1 MKGLT
6 DLNSVVMCAI
16 NGMQAGDTK
25 QEAVRSITSFVEG
38 SYINKKTV
46 QDLGNVSIEDVEKLH
61 EMGFEF
67 NINDGRVTGLILRQ
81 GGMN

>member
-25 QEAVRSITSFVEG
+25 QEAVQSITSFVEG

-67 NINDGRVTGLILRQ
+67 NINDGRVTGLILIGSCR
-81 GGMN
+81 M